1 MGAESL
7 KFTGGFPDV
16 PKHLGKAGKEMW
28 AKGKSLWVEG
38 VLTSRDLDGW
48 QKLCEA
54 FDEVNECDKAIK
66 KDGRYHV
73 SAQGGFTQHPAIRDR
88 RAAQAE
94 ILRYFKLFGLV
105 PDARRKRPAVQQGV
119 VARKR

>member
-7 KFTGGFPDV
+7 KFTGSFPAA
-16 PKHLGKAGKEMW
+16 PKHFGASGKEMW
-28 AKGKSLWVEG
+28 AKGKTLWLEG
-38 VLTSRDLDGW
+38 GLTSRDLDGW

-54 FDEVNECDKAIK
+54 FDEIDVCDRAIK
-66 KDGRYHV
+66 RDGRYHA
-73 SAQGGFTQHPAIRDR
+73 SAQGGMTQHPAIRDK

-119 VARKR
+119 TSRKR

>member
-7 KFTGGFPDV
+7 KFPGGFPDV
-16 PKHLGKAGKEMW
+16 PSHLGKS
-28 AKGKSLWVEG
+28 GKSMWTKGRQLWVDG
-38 VLTSRDLDGW
+38 GLTARDLDGW

-54 FDEVNECDKAIK
+54 FDELDECDKAIK
-66 KDGRYHV
+66 KDGRYHE
-73 SAQGGFTQHPAIRDR
+73 SAQGGFTQHPAIRDK

-105 PDARRKRPAVQQGV
+105 PEARRKRPAVQQGV
-119 VARKR
+119 TSRKR